1 MDTEDILY
9 PSLFEDDFI
18 TRSLGSIVNQP
29 DVALT
34 ELVANAWDAGASHVR
49 IFIPDKR
56 GEMLYIEDDGVG
68 MNEEEFQN
76 HWMKLRY
83 NRLKNQGRDVVFPEG
98 VTGKRTAFGRN
109 GVGRHGL
116 FCFADDYKVI
126 TRKDRK
132 ELTFVVKANVEQNP
146 IAATKEKEE
155 TSDGHGTRL
164 EVYVERNRPD
174 VDKIRE
180 IISARFLHDPQ
191 FEIEVNHFKLD
202 LDNLSGGVDP
212 AEIDVEGTEIHLTAY
227 FIDTTKSSRKSIF
240 QGIAFWQSNRLVG
253 EPNWSLGK
261 NMILDGRTALAKR
274 YTFIIK
280 TDDMAELVK
289 EDWSGFKKDEKVER
303 VYEAVEKYV
312 DECIDAVS
320 TATIQT
326 VTENLDPAVKK
337 SLQDVNPL
345 VRKEVE
351 EVIKEIVVATPKVK
365 QESVNLAVKTLVN
378 VEKSKN
384 GKALLE
390 KLSTMK
396 PDDLDGLN
404 GLLDKWTVG
413 DALEVLNE
421 IDRRLAVIV
430 AIRKLSGDNTTD
442 ELHVLHPM
450 IAESRWLFGP
460 EYESSEYIFNRQM
473 KTAVS
478 QAFGDVKFYRA
489 DINDKKRPD
498 LICMPNSTIGVTGL
512 TDMTEEPNL
521 VKVRQLLLIELKK
534 GAFKITRDER
544 NQAQGYIEDLA
555 KSTVL
560 GGNCRV
566 IGFVVGDSIADNLA
580 NVSRVEDNGVVLG
593 TLYTT
598 TYSQLVDTAEKRM
611 FGLRQVLADRYDD
624 VPGMD
629 LYNQVRFSL

>member
-1 MDTEDILY
+1 MMETENTLF
-9 PSLFEDDFI
+9 PSLFEEDFI

-49 IFIPDKR
+49 IFIPDKL

-68 MNEEEFQN
+68 MDENEFQN

-83 NRLKNQGRDVVFPEG
+83 NRLKNQGRNVVFPDG
-98 VTGKRTAFGRN
+98 VEGKRTAFGRN

-126 TRKDRK
+126 TRKDGK

-155 TSDGHGTRL
+155 TSDDHGTRL
-164 EVYVERNRPD
+164 EVYVERNRPN

-202 LDNLSGGVDP
+202 LDDLSGGVEP
-212 AEIDVEGTEIHLTAY
+212 TEIDVEGTDIHLTAY

-289 EDWSGFKKDEKVER
+289 EDWSGFKKDEKVDK

-351 EVIKEIVVATPKVK
+351 EVIKEIVMATPKVK

-390 KLSTMK
+390 KLANMN

-404 GLLDKWTVG
+404 ELLDKWTVG
-413 DALEVLNE
+413 DAVEVLSE
-421 IDRRLAVIV
+421 IDRRLAVIE
-430 AIRKLSGDNTTD
+430 AIRKLAGDNTTD

-478 QAFGDVKFYRA
+478 QVFGEDKFQRI
-489 DINDKKRPD
+489 DINEKKRPD
-498 LICMPNSTIGVTGL
+498 LVIMPDSTIGVTGL
-512 TDMTEEPNL
+512 TDMTDEPNL

-555 KSTVL
+555 KSTAL
-560 GGNCRV
+560 GGNCRI
-566 IGFVVGDSIADNLA
+566 IGFVVGDSIAKA
-580 NVSRVEDNGVVLG
+580 SKSVLRH
-593 TLYTT
+593 
-598 TYSQLVDTAEKRM
+598 SEKKIVP
-611 FGLRQVLADRYDD
+611 LRC
-624 VPGMD
+624 
-629 LYNQVRFSL
+629 